1 MQCAKCRC
9 FRGHSL
15 VAIWRHKSD
24 LIIVR
29 WPSLQ
34 YHSLK
39 NCLRICHFST
49 GKSQKLFM
57 FLIQM
62 RHFIVILRTLWC
74 VKKETKTKEWFANW
88 FLVVYFY
95 ICFYCGFARF
105 SRHENFSF
113 AKKMLPHNSLLTK
126 WIIDETCVFFQTLD
140 KVEWSDAG
148 IYSCLAKEV
157 GSDGLPTRQDII
169 LDIYGKSTAS
179 SNGLLQF

>member
-1 MQCAKCRC
+1 MWNDQTKINQVKN
-9 FRGHSL
+9 
-15 VAIWRHKSD
+15 VAGSNIK
-24 LIIVR
+24 IKKFQFKTI
-29 WPSLQ
+29 
-34 YHSLK
+34 K
-39 NCLRICHFST
+39 FFGIFGKRIE
-49 GKSQKLFM
+49 
-57 FLIQM
+57 M
-62 RHFIVILRTLWC
+62 RHFMVILRTLWC

-179 SNGLLQF
+179 SNVLLQF